1 MLRFIQR
8 AVREHSPLF
17 FARVFSSERLAC
29 WTRWL
34 RSRTRRVADNP
45 GMSHP
50 IVILGTGLA
59 GYTLAR
65 EFRKLDKETP
75 LNIVSRDHAGFYSK
89 PMLSNA
95 LAGKKTAGSLVMKA
109 VDKMTAE
116 LNAALHAN
124 TAVKRID
131 TQAKA
136 VEFENGDKVH
146 YRDLVLALGADPIRL
161 PLQGDAADTVLSV
174 NDLDDYAR
182 FAERLEGV
190 KSVVILGGGL
200 IGCEFANDLLSREI
214 APTVIDL
221 AERALPRLLP
231 PQASERLQSKLEAA
245 GACFRFGVSVQRVDR
260 AANGLNLTLSDGSTL
275 QADLVLSA
283 IGLRPRT
290 SLAGEAGIVV
300 NRGIVTNRLL
310 ATSAPNVYALGDCAE
325 VDGHTLPYVMPIMQ
339 QARALAATL
348 NGTPTPVLYPAMPV
362 LVKTPAC
369 PTVVCPPP
377 LDASGAWVVTQSD
390 EACDARFMSG
400 DGQLLGFALLGTAT
414 TQRQALVGQIPGLLT

>member
-1 MLRFIQR
+1 MSL
-8 AVREHSPLF
+8 PL
-17 FARVFSSERLAC
+17 
-29 WTRWL
+29 
-34 RSRTRRVADNP
+34 
-45 GMSHP
+45 
-50 IVILGTGLA
+50 VIFGTGLA

-75 LNIVSRDHAGFYSK
+75 LFIVSRDHAGFYSK

-95 LAGKKTAGSLVMKA
+95 LASKKTAATLVMKPA
-109 VDKMTAE
+109 EKMAAE
-116 LNAALHAN
+116 LNATLRPH
-124 TAVKRID
+124 TVVEQID
-131 TQAKA
+131 TAA
-136 VEFENGDKVH
+136 RTLRLAGGELIA
-146 YRDLVLALGADPIRL
+146 YRDLVLAVGADPIRL
-161 PLQGDAADTVLSV
+161 PLQGDAADAVLSV
-174 NDLDDYAR
+174 NDLDDFAR

-190 KSVVILGGGL
+190 KSVVILGAGL
-200 IGCEFANDLLSREI
+200 IGCEFANDLLTREI
-214 APTVIDL
+214 TPTLIDL
-221 AERALPRLLP
+221 ADRALPRLLP
-231 PQASERLQSKLEAA
+231 PAASERLQSKLEGGGA
-245 GACFRFGVSVQRVDR
+245 GFRFGVSVLRVDR
-260 AANGLNLTLSDGSTL
+260 AAHGVVLTLSDGSTL

-290 SLAGEAGIVV
+290 WLAAEAGIAV

-310 ATSAPNVYALGDCAE
+310 ATSAANVHAMGDCAE
-325 VDGHTLPYVMPIMQ
+325 VDGHTLPFVMPIMQ

-348 NGTPTPVLYPAMPV
+348 AGTPTPVLYPPMPV